1 MKELSIIE
9 KAKLR
14 AQAIREEAAAH
25 KEKQEATVLGHT
37 RNFEIPSLT
46 QSGLAYDTSRDWNE
60 QQLKAINA
68 GLAGKSFCLIG
79 AAGTGKTSVEK
90 GIVYSIIKNNM
101 APIITAAEATKYLL
115 PGKPGILLCSFT
127 NMAVRQIAKHFS
139 GDITCITIHKALEFE
154 PVYYD
159 VMDSEGNVSGTT
171 MRFEPSRHAGNLLPA
186 SIRTVIV
193 DESSM
198 VDTELF
204 QLLWDALPNPHN
216 VQFIFLGDL
225 NQLPPVYG
233 SPILGRK
240 LLELPVI
247 ELTHVYRQALLSPII
262 SLAHDMKNGVTRNVT
277 EKEVLGTGEHGRVVI
292 HPWSSRLGW
301 EDALHKVC
309 NHAKGAIEQGAFD
322 PMQDMILCPYNVQFG
337 VLEINS
343 TIADYLGRKR
353 KAVVHEVIAGFN
365 KKYLAIGD
373 KVLVQKQ
380 EAFIKKIVKNPRY
393 AGKAFMSAEKFV
405 IDRWGGASPRVQ
417 TGETAGAMPD
427 FDNVDFDVDAFLENM
442 QFDGEGEKESRKQQS
457 SHQVEVVFM
466 NDHIRGV
473 PVEQVISDEFMKENE
488 LSGYTLTSASEL
500 NEMLGGYAITVHKSQ
515 GSEWRNVFLYLHHS
529 HSRMC
534 SRELLYTAMTRAKE
548 YLYIICEADK
558 VQYQGTLTKAALNPR
573 LKGNTLAEK
582 LVALKKMFD
591 EEDKEE
597 G

>member
-1 MKELSIIE
+1 
-9 KAKLR
+9 
-14 AQAIREEAAAH
+14 
-25 KEKQEATVLGHT
+25 
-37 RNFEIPSLT
+37 
-46 QSGLAYDTSRDWNE
+46 
-60 QQLKAINA
+60 
-68 GLAGKSFCLIG
+68 
-79 AAGTGKTSVEK
+79 VEK

-101 APIITAAEATKYLL
+101 APIITAAEQTKYLMA
-115 PGKPGILLCSFT
+115 GKPGILLCSFT
-127 NMAVRQIAKHFS
+127 NMAVRQIAKHFA

-154 PVYYD
+154 PIYYD
-159 VMDSEGNVSGTT
+159 ITDANGDVTGRT
-171 MRFEPSRHAGNLLPA
+171 MRFEPSRHAGNPLPA
-186 SIRTVIV
+186 SIKTIIV

-204 QLLWDALPNPHN
+204 QLLWDALPNPHS

-262 SLAHDMKNGVTRNVT
+262 SLAHDMKNGITRAVK
-277 EKEVLGTGEHGRVVI
+277 EKETLGTGEHGRVVI

-380 EAFIKKIVKNPRY
+380 EAFIKKITKNPRY
-393 AGKAFMSAEKFV
+393 AGKSFMSADKFI
-405 IDRWGGASPRVQ
+405 IDRWGGASLRP
-417 TGETAGAMPD
+417 TAAEGETVSVAD

-466 NDHIRGV
+466 NDHVRGI
-473 PVEQVISDEFMKENE
+473 PVETIISDEFMKENS
-488 LSGYTLTSASEL
+488 LGTFTLTSAAEL

-534 SRELLYTAMTRAKE
+534 SRELLYTAMTRAKD

-591 EEDKEE
+591 EETKDE